1 MDFDSD
7 PAENPKHNLTH
18 QESTSPYDEFLSK
31 PFLRDGQDLLLNFD
45 ALESFEPLAPF
56 DPLEPLDRL
65 VDFWRNVLDSDPSTS
80 GNCDP
85 PESLMRLEPSNA
97 LSQYHE
103 QENDGFNHTPD
114 SDFLYQTMLPS
125 QNDTEIKVANVS
137 TLQPEQ
143 PLPDYGSQFIEPD
156 LLANNIVPKSTASL
170 PDLPIIPISINNQ
183 QSILSDAPKAFF
195 ETSRDSFLNENTA
208 IDSILPQFGEDGSLT
223 ITPVQSEIAEWNPG
237 DSLDLMAMN
246 AGYGPLEPF
255 PSTAMQ
261 FPLQSWDPSIEQP
274 DIFDSLNADFST
286 SNPIPLQASPSDGQ
300 TLALDVPAILEMS
313 GFTSQSANFPV
324 ESEPI
329 VSQGVSSTAAA
340 TPISQELHVTPLD
353 DPEIEHRDVRQRL
366 EIPST
371 MALQTV
377 TQSSHAKTTS
387 SGRLKNIPE
396 WQQTH
401 LSVFSVSAG
410 STEGER
416 PVKRYPIFCNPN

>member
-7 PAENPKHNLTH
+7 PAENPKHNLAH
-18 QESTSPYDEFLSK
+18 QESTSAYNECLSK

-45 ALESFEPLAPF
+45 ALDSFEPLAPF

-80 GNCDP
+80 GNYDP

-103 QENDGFNHTPD
+103 QENNGFNHTPD
-114 SDFLYQTMLPS
+114 SDFLYQMMLPS

-143 PLPDYGSQFIEPD
+143 PLLDYGSQFIEPA
-156 LLANNIVPKSTASL
+156 LLANDIVPKSTASL
-170 PDLPIIPISINNQ
+170 QDLPIIPISINNQ

-195 ETSRDSFLNENTA
+195 ETSPDSFLNENTA
-208 IDSILPQFGEDGSLT
+208 IDSILPQFGEDGSLAA
-223 ITPVQSEIAEWNPG
+223 IPVQSEIAEWNPG

-246 AGYGPLEPF
+246 AGYGPWEPF

-274 DIFDSLNADFST
+274 DIFDSVNADFST
-286 SNPIPLQASPSDGQ
+286 SNPIPLQASSSNGQ

-313 GFTSQSANFPV
+313 GSTSQSANFPV

-340 TPISQELHVTPLD
+340 NPISQESHVTPLD

-396 WQQTH
+396 WQQTY
-401 LSVFSVSAG
+401 LAVFSVSGG

-416 PVKRYPIFCNPN
+416 PTKRYPIFCNAN